1 MYTIDETNDILDEI
15 ADSMPFEL
23 YRELSGGIIL
33 LPQTKIHPKA
43 IDNDLFILG
52 EYCRS
57 SIGQCIK
64 IYYGSFN
71 RIYSHLPYDQY
82 REKLRQ
88 VLAHELRHHNET
100 LAGCSDLVVYDHNEI
115 AKYLER
121 KRKQKELQSRN
132 VSPERKNKD

>member
-15 ADSMPFEL
+15 ADSMPFDL
-23 YRELSGGIIL
+23 YRELSGGIVL
-33 LPQTKIHPKA
+33 MPQAKIHPA
-43 IDNDLFILG
+43 ALDNDLFILG

-71 RIYSHLPYDQY
+71 KLFSHYSYEQY
-82 REKLRQ
+82 REKLRK

-100 LAGCSDLVVYDHNEI
+100 LAGYNDLVVYDHHEI
-115 AKYLER
+115 AKYLEM
-121 KRKQKELQSRN
+121 KNAQKPNIVNQF
-132 VSPERKNKD
+132 